1 MTRRC
6 AASRRLIGFA
16 PIILLMLWRIHDI
29 SKEKAKRAKKNDHIA
44 GGGLSDDRN
53 AATAGFS
60 GFGAGAGFGGGGT
73 GMSTM

>member
-1 MTRRC
+1 
-6 AASRRLIGFA
+6 
-16 PIILLMLWRIHDI
+16 MLWRIHDI

-60 GFGAGAGFGGGGT
+60 GFGAGAGFDGGGT